1 MTKLEAIYEN
11 GMFRP
16 VSSVPQTLK
25 EHERVR
31 IIIEADIDE
40 NLQAEIAQLEK
51 ASDEDLLKFDEFLGN
66 NGAVKRAATRIVD
79 ETFGSTSL
87 IKRKDLISLAEDEEF
102 SGY

>member
-11 GMFRP
+11 GIFKP
-16 VSSVPQTLK
+16 ISNVPRTLK
-25 EHERVR
+25 DHEHVR
-31 IIIEADIDE
+31 ITIETSANED
-40 NLQAEIAQLEK
+40 LQAGFAQWD
-51 ASDEDLLKFDEFLGN
+51 AAGDEDFVKFEESEGR
-66 NGAVKRAATRIVD
+66 NGSVKRAATRIVD